1 MSTMRYLSL
10 LLLTT
15 FLMGIAFPI
24 GRIGLDY
31 APPFLLMAIRYLIAG
46 GIMAVIVARRQQPR
60 GIQWLQA
67 SVIGLLQST
76 GVMGCCY
83 FSMRW
88 ITSSES
94 AILTFVNPL
103 LVIVLGSLFTKASYR
118 VGQWLGVAVGFVGVA
133 VTFGFHV
140 NLSPGTFI
148 CLAAAFCFA
157 AATLLIKRWGAAFD
171 TMVLTTYQM
180 LAGGIGLLLLS
191 ALAEKPV
198 FEWNSTSISVVL
210 LLALFCS
217 IVQFSGWYY
226 LLQNGDAAKT
236 SSFLFLAPFFGVLTS
251 WMLLG
256 EQLHLYVAVG
266 GAFICAGIFLV
277 NRQGRKSR
285 SASSGKAAAAE
296 I

>member
-1 MSTMRYLSL
+1 MSATKYILL

-31 APPFLLMAIRYLIAG
+31 APPFLLMAFRYLIAG
-46 GIMAVIVARRQQPR
+46 GMMAVLVARRRQPR

-67 SVIGLLQST
+67 SVIGLLQTT

-103 LVIVLGSLFTKASYR
+103 LVIVLGTLFTGAVYR
-118 VGQWLGVAVGFVGVA
+118 IGQWFGVAVGFAGVA
-133 VTFGFHV
+133 ITFGFHV
-140 NLSPGTFI
+140 ALSPGTFI
-148 CLAAAFCFA
+148 CLAGAVCFA
-157 AATLLIKRWGAAFD
+157 GATLLIKRWGAAFD
-171 TMVLTTYQM
+171 TMVLTAYQM
-180 LAGGIGLLLLS
+180 LAGGLALLILS
-191 ALAEKPV
+191 AAAEKPA
-198 FEWNSTSISVVL
+198 FEVNASSVTVLL

-226 LLQNGDAAKT
+226 LLRQGDAAKT
-236 SSFLFLAPFFGVLTS
+236 SSFLFLAPLFGVLTS
-251 WMLLG
+251 WLLLG
-256 EQLHLYVAVG
+256 EQLHMYVAAG

-277 NRQGRKSR
+277 NREGRKKR
-285 SASSGKAAAAE
+285 NRRSGKTATIE
-296 I
+296 S